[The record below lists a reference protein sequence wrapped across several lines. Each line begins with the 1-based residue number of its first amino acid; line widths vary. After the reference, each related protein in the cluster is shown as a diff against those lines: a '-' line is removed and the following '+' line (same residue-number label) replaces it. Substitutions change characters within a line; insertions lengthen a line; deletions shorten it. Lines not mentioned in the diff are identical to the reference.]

1 MPPDAPVITATLS
14 SLPIETSF
22 IDSQGLADR
31 GPIRPPSI
39 EFKYT
44 LPREFGNR
52 LPCSETHQ
60 RWVQKSNR
68 PCENCLIAVVTN
80 QLSLQI
86 NQSEGRRSRHGV
98 ACSYAWPRR
107 NTVASAKRLPAIW
120 RDSGRPLSPKPQHTD
135 IAGLPVTL
143 NGIVRLGR
151 SRVTNLEPASIRGAS
166 LGTRAVIYQIEINH
180 GAAALVDQLPPQTQG
195 LDVFRPGD

>member
-1 MPPDAPVITATLS
+1 MPPDAAVITATLS

-31 GPIRPPSI
+31 GPIRPPST

-107 NTVASAKRLPAIW
+107 NTVGSSKRLPAMERQRQAAIGKAATH
-120 RDSGRPLSPKPQHTD
+120 RYRRT
-135 IAGLPVTL
+135 
-143 NGIVRLGR
+143 
-151 SRVTNLEPASIRGAS
+151 ASHVERH
-166 LGTRAVIYQIEINH
+166 R
-180 GAAALVDQLPPQTQG
+180 
-195 LDVFRPGD
+195 

>member
-52 LPCSETHQ
+52 LPCSEAHE

-68 PCENCLIAVVTN
+68 PCEDCLIAVVTN

-86 NQSEGRRSRHGV
+86 NQGEGRRSRHGV

-135 IAGLPVTL
+135 IAGLPVHVERHREARAVQ
-143 NGIVRLGR
+143 GC
-151 SRVTNLEPASIRGAS
+151 EC
-166 LGTRAVIYQIEINH
+166 GTRINPGSFAWYHGGHYQIEINH
-180 GAAALVDQLPPQTQG
+180 GSIELVDQLTPQTQG